1 MYLKFSLRNNS
12 EYGSHTPYYR
22 LVESYRNFDNR
33 ICHLTILNIGFW
45 EDATTDQKIK
55 VVHHLNVRYQNQ
67 HEIFEETDPVVIHF
81 VEKFWG
87 EILTSDKYDS
97 NTTAKLHKMVDV
109 DTMKHSDVREIG
121 AEWMCYNT
129 WNDLKLTEFFTSLG
143 WSDEK
148 IKLATTQVISRAI
161 LPASELRTSK
171 WIRENSAICDITGYD
186 ENKMTK
192 DKLYDSALELYKVKD
207 QLEKHLSTRTNELF
221 DLHDKIILFD
231 LTNTYFEG
239 EKRNSKLAKFG
250 RSKEKRSDARLVV
263 LAMVVNIEGFIK
275 YSSIHEGNYA
285 DTSDITTVIDNL
297 AIQTGYIKPIVVID
311 AGIATEKNL
320 QILDKKGYKY
330 VAVSRSKIKD
340 YEMTP
345 DAEITFISTK
355 AKRGLRL
362 KKVKTETKTDY
373 FLEVSSIAK
382 RQKEAG
388 MKSRF
393 DERFEALL
401 ENIKKSIASKGGV
414 KKADKVNERIGRAK
428 QKYPS
433 AHVYYNIKTT
443 VNANTQNVTSITW
456 TKNTL
461 KNEIKEDGLGVY
473 FLRTNIDVC
482 DEINIW
488 VIYNTIREI
497 ESVFRSLKTD
507 LDLRPIYH
515 KNDDATSAHLHLA
528 IFAYWIVNTIRYQL
542 KNNGINHCW
551 TEILRIANTQ
561 KKITTSAQN
570 TFDKTISIRKCSE
583 PTVKFKAILDILKYK
598 YKAYKKIKS
607 VVHNSPQKKTN
618 PQCLSIP
625 PPS

>member
-1 MYLKFSLRNNS
+1 MFLKTSFRNHP
-12 EYGSHTPYYR
+12 ELGSHTPYYR
-22 LVESYRNFDNR
+22 LVESYRNIDNR
-33 ICHLTILNIGFW
+33 VCHQQILNIGFW
-45 EDATTDQKIK
+45 EDTDVDQKNK
-55 VVHHLNVRYQNQ
+55 VVRQLRARFRNQ
-67 HEIFEETDPVVIHF
+67 SELFEETDQLVIHY
-81 VEKFWG
+81 VEKFWRQIVASG
-87 EILTSDKYDS
+87 KYDFEK
-97 NTTAKLHKMVDV
+97 AEKMHKMVDLN
-109 DTMKHSDVREIG
+109 TIQHSNVREIG

-129 WNDLKLTEFFTSLG
+129 WNELKLTEFFTNLG

-161 LPASELRTSK
+161 YPASELGTVR
-171 WIRENSAICDITGYD
+171 WIKENSAICDVTGYD
-186 ENKMTK
+186 EEKMTK
-192 DKLYDSALELYKVKD
+192 DKLYQSSLALFEVKD
-207 QLEKHLSTRTNELF
+207 CLEKHLSKRTNELF
-221 DLHDKIILFD
+221 DLQDKIILFD

-285 DTSDITTVIDNL
+285 DSSDISEVIDNL
-297 AIQTGYIKPIVVID
+297 AVQTGYVKPIVVID

-320 QILDKKGYKY
+320 QTLDKKGYKY

-345 DAEITFISTK
+345 DAEVTYIATK
-355 AKRGLRL
+355 AKKGLRL
-362 KKVKTETKTDY
+362 KKVKTENKTDY
-373 FLEVSSIAK
+373 FLEVNSVAK

-401 ENIKKSIASKGGV
+401 KIIKKSIHSKGGV
-414 KKADKVNERIGRAK
+414 KKANKVHERIGRAK

-433 AHVYYNIKTT
+433 AQLNYDIKVTIDSR
-443 VNANTQNVTSITW
+443 TQNVTTITW
-456 TKNTL
+456 TKETI
-461 KNEIKEDGLGVY
+461 KNELKEDGLGIY
-473 FLRTNIDVC
+473 FLRTNLDIYNEV
-482 DEINIW
+482 NIW

-515 KNDDATSAHLHLA
+515 KNDDATMAHLHLA
-528 IFAYWIVNTIRYQL
+528 ILAYWLVNTIRYQL

-551 TEILRIANTQ
+551 SEVVRIANTQ
-561 KKITTSAQN
+561 KKITTSGQN

-598 YKAYKKIKS
+598 HKAFKKLKS
-607 VVHNSPQKKTN
+607 VVHKPPQKKLE
-618 PQCLSIP
+618 PQQLPISLSG
-625 PPS
+625 